1 MAGRR
6 MAGQSMEILLR
17 RNNHGHHKHCL
28 ISCRKLVRA
37 SLCKQASV
45 IPRLRP
51 RVAGV
56 VHVIKRAVVN
66 PAKTSYTKASY
77 TKTGHTKIGH
87 TKIGAQ
93 TCPHITA
100 QAPTA
105 M

>member
-1 MAGRR
+1 

-17 RNNHGHHKHCL
+17 RNSHGHHKHCL
-28 ISCRKLVRA
+28 ISHRKLVRA

-45 IPRLRP
+45 IPGLRP

-56 VHVIKRAVVN
+56 VPVIKRAVVN
-66 PAKTSYTKASY
+66 PAKSSYTKARRTKARH
-77 TKTGHTKIGH
+77 TKTGHR
-87 TKIGAQ
+87 KIGAQ